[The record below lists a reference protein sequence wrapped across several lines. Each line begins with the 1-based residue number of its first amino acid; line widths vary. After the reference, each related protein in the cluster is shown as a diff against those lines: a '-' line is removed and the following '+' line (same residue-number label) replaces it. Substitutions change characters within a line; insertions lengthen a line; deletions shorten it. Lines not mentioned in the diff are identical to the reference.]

1 MTSVNFNF
9 ISGGLGFGGFNP
21 FCSGIGMGSSSMF
34 MGGCDP
40 MLMSGMMMG
49 GFPSMASSGNQ
60 NNGKLAQIGQVLNGM
75 TMNFLAIDMFT
86 NPRRFGGFWW

>member
-1 MTSVNFNF
+1 MTSINFNL

-21 FCSGIGMGSSSMF
+21 FMSFGGCSSLL

-40 MLMSGMMMG
+40 MLMSTMMMG
-49 GFPSMASSGNQ
+49 GFPSMAPSGNQ

-86 NPRRFGGFWW
+86 NPRRFGGYWW